1 MKKIVLVCI
10 SLGLALLVL
19 AWAYYFTGLPAQ
31 LGLIEV
37 PRIKLEQE
45 LQKGAA
51 TTELTLSSASR
62 LEEFGGG
69 VSHLTI
75 MGARDK
81 ALGSYADCYDE
92 EGKPREHISA
102 ATSLVKYWR
111 SEGGRHYYRALY
123 FHQGGGTGLHL
134 RLYFITGFGY
144 VYGSD
149 LER

>member
-1 MKKIVLVCI
+1 M
-10 SLGLALLVL
+10 
-19 AWAYYFTGLPAQ
+19 
-31 LGLIEV
+31 
-37 PRIKLEQE
+37 
-45 LQKGAA
+45 
-51 TTELTLSSASR
+51 
-62 LEEFGGG
+62 
-69 VSHLTI
+69 TI

-92 EGKPREHISA
+92 EGKPREHIVA

-111 SEGGRHYYRALY
+111 SEGGRHYYKALY
-123 FHQGGGTGLHL
+123 FHQGGFTGLYL